1 MEKIIQGVQRLAMQ
15 ELIHANEK
23 KPLFASDHEAYGVLA
38 EEVYET
44 ECECKQM
51 CDWLE
56 QFKIATF
63 KDCDARTA
71 VRKLRA
77 SAVLC
82 AAEAIQVVAMCDKQV
97 ISKDE

>member
-15 ELIHANEK
+15 ELIRANEK
-23 KPLFASDHEAYGVLA
+23 KPLFASDHEAYGVIA
-38 EEVYET
+38 EEVEET
-44 ECECKQM
+44 VGEVEDMK
-51 CDWLE
+51 LYANL
-56 QFKIATF
+56 FKCSVF
-63 KDCDARTA
+63 KDQDTEESI
-71 VRKLRA
+71 RKLRA